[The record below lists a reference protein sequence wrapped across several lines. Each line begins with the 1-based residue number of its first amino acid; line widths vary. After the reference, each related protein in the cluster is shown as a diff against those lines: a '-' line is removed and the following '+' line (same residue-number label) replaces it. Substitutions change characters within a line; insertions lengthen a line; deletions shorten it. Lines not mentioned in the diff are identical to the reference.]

1 MARELNRGE
10 IWLLDLPR
18 PDKRRPVLI
27 LTRRRL
33 IGLLHTV
40 TVVGYHLHPSRRPH
54 GGGSGHCRGTQRK
67 FVRQPVQ
74 RFHRG
79 AAPAANLCGERWSGQ
94 DAPGVPSADHRQRV
108 RLSTEQTK
116 RAATA
121 PATAPAACSRAL
133 GRPKPRKLSDAW
145 SEIADRRATP
155 ARRISS
161 SSVSRGDRAASL
173 MITPPTLIQ
182 DDDAAGSRSAGEE
195 WALLDPVSGGST
207 RPRVLSAAST
217 VACSLSRATG
227 GRSTAAHGCWMRGPA
242 AKADWWTKVPL
253 QTKLPAWPP
262 P

>member
-18 PDKRRPVLI
+18 PDKRRPVLNPDAAQAD
-27 LTRRRL
+27 RPPAHRYGGR
-33 IGLLHTV
+33 
-40 TVVGYHLHPSRRPH
+40 YHLHPSRRPH

-121 PATAPAACSRAL
+121 PATAPAACSRATACTRAL
-133 GRPKPRKLSDAW
+133 GGPKPRKLSD
-145 SEIADRRATP
+145 
-155 ARRISS
+155 
-161 SSVSRGDRAASL
+161 ASL